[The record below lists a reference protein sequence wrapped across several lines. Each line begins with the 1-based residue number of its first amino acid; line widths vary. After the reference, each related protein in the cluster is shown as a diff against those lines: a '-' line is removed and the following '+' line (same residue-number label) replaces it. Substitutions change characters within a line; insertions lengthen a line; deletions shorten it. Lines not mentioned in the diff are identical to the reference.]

1 MPEDTGYTFSK
12 GGSAQAAGVC
22 GSATRAGSVHGMQGA
37 SGKLSPSAVCWTVC
51 SCSAAR
57 STKRSPHH
65 THLNCVSREC
75 TLWCLARCSRCLK
88 LLSQLAHLKGFS
100 PVWTLRWRCSSEE
113 YLKRFSQSGHL
124 SGFSRWVRSCCLRS
138 DGRLKLFPQE
148 PQRNGLSPSGWHWWC
163 DDWLKLLSQVSHL
176 YGFSPVWTR
185 SWRVS
190 SDKWRKALWH
200 TEHLYGRSGAEAS
213 YA

>member
-1 MPEDTGYTFSK
+1 
-12 GGSAQAAGVC
+12 
-22 GSATRAGSVHGMQGA
+22 MQGA

-51 SCSAAR
+51 SCRAVR

-100 PVWTLRWRCSSEE
+100 PVAYCCLKLIWHSSHWKGRSSE
-113 YLKRFSQSGHL
+113 
-124 SGFSRWVRSCCLRS
+124 WVRSCCRKS

-148 PQRNGLSPSGWHWWC
+148 PHRKGLSPSELCVRWW
-163 DDWLKLLSQVSHL
+163 WA
-176 YGFSPVWTR
+176 R
-185 SWRVS
+185 
-190 SDKWRKALWH
+190 
-200 TEHLYGRSGAEAS
+200 
-213 YA
+213 